1 MIVSIGRSGSELL
14 VSLLDSH
21 PKIRCESEIL
31 FMRRVFPTGFLLQRS
46 VTARLTGAHAYG
58 FKLLTHHA
66 GLQDHADPAGY
77 LRRLHARGFRFIV
90 LERRIRKAL
99 RSGTGPGRQPG

>member
-1 MIVSIGRSGSELL
+1 
-14 VSLLDSH
+14 H

-90 LERRIRKAL
+90 LERRNWLQQAISSVRASATQTHYREADPAVFSAMRVDPL
-99 RSGTGPGRQPG
+99 